1 MGSYFAFNKK
11 IGGIMTW
18 FELDK
23 KKEGN
28 KKVIYREYTIK
39 SNYIKLDNY
48 FKFGYDVYDSQ
59 LNPLIRF
66 NTFDQA
72 VKCVERLCK

>member
-11 IGGIMTW
+11 IGEIMTW

-39 SNYIKLDNY
+39 SNYIKLDNH

-66 NTFDQA
+66 NTFGQA